1 MIDFLF
7 LLPTATS
14 APSEEPVL
22 DDIYFK
28 QKPIDNKEE
37 HDLYEAARH
46 RLQDKQDARL
56 SRVMQ
61 QWQEAQRQ
69 YEELKKKD
77 PQGANVMQ
85 EAMLTVSTCIIFKA
99 MRLQNV
105 SKIVLIHF

>member
-1 MIDFLF
+1 M
-7 LLPTATS
+7 
-14 APSEEPVL
+14 
-22 DDIYFK
+22 
-28 QKPIDNKEE
+28 
-37 HDLYEAARH
+37 YEAARH

-85 EAMLTVSTCIIFKA
+85 EAMLTVSTSVKFLRHFDYRLYQKVYSPIF
-99 MRLQNV
+99 RV
-105 SKIVLIHF
+105 FR